1 MAEPPAV
8 KRRKR
13 FVTRVVFGVLLYVLT
28 VNFAV
33 RRHGGDANPLS
44 FLRLYEKS
52 TALAR
57 LGLHSVKHLWSKAC
71 LDTTPYVVA
80 AARDEGVPVSFALA
94 IARTE
99 SGLRSHSISST
110 GAMGVMQ
117 LMPAT
122 AAAHGVFDPFDP
134 EDNARGAARY
144 IAELWRRYHGDRMRI
159 AAAYNAGSSGV
170 PLRGRLRVPSTTM
183 SYANTVVKND
193 RHVVSP
199 VVRLTTPIV
208 IQASGEHA
216 F

>member
-1 MAEPPAV
+1 MAEPLAV
-8 KRRKR
+8 KKRKR
-13 FVTRVVFGVLLYVLT
+13 FVTRVALGVLLYVLT

-57 LGLHSVKHLWSKAC
+57 LGLHSLKHLWSNAC
-71 LDTTPYVVA
+71 LDTAPYVA
-80 AARDEGVPVSFALA
+80 AAARAEGVPVSVALA

-99 SGLRSHSISST
+99 SGMRSHSISST

-122 AAAHGVFDPFDP
+122 AAAHGVLDPFDP

-144 IAELWRRYHGDRMRI
+144 IAELWRRYHGDRLRV
-159 AAAYNAGSSGV
+159 AAAYNAGASGV
-170 PLRGRLRVPSTTM
+170 PLRGRMRVPQSTI
-183 SYANTVVKND
+183 SYASTVVKND
-193 RHVVSP
+193 RRAAPP

-208 IQASGEHA
+208 IRASGEHA

>member
-1 MAEPPAV
+1 MAERPAA
-8 KRRKR
+8 KKRKR
-13 FVTRVVFGVLLYVLT
+13 FVTRVVLGVLLYVLT

-33 RRHGGDANPLS
+33 RRHGGDTNPLS
-44 FLRLYEKS
+44 FLRLYDKS

-71 LDTTPYVVA
+71 LDTAPYVIE
-80 AARDEGVPVSFALA
+80 AARSEGVPVSFALA
-94 IARTE
+94 IARAE
-99 SGLRSHSISST
+99 SGMRSHSISST

-117 LMPAT
+117 LMPST

-134 EDNARGAARY
+134 EDNARGASRY
-144 IAELWRRYHGDRMRI
+144 IAELWRRYRGDRMRI

-170 PLRGRLRVPSTTM
+170 PLRGPLRVPSTTM
-183 SYANTVVKND
+183 SYATTVVKHD
-193 RHVVSP
+193 RRALMP